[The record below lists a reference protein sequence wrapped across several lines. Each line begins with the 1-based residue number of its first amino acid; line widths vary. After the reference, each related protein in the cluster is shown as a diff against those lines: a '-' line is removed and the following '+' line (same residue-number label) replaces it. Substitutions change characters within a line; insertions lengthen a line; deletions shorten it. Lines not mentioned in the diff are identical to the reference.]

1 MIEKKHNHLYFNTQI
16 KVCITLILM
25 FALRTNFWISELL
38 FSLGIPYLRFQKLW
52 FLFIP
57 ATLILIKRYYNH
69 KIQINNLFITSFFLF
84 THYFMETFLY
94 GINYN
99 PGDNIDLFHRW
110 LYIYIIY
117 IVLINLEPQ
126 YLSFTIKRSITLLII
141 NLSIIYADLL
151 GFVNVAQVAYGY
163 DVFSGRLNS
172 TQNLNIIADMSVFG
186 IVLVYWLRY
195 IKEPYK
201 LFILKNNH
209 IYLLFLFLPIIFLN
223 ASRGSLI
230 LLFSSIFIYSINKWF
245 KVSMISKIIFFSII
259 ISLFLLQNSIT
270 NYLLEQSFVF
280 ERLYSTPMS
289 VESSS
294 QGRIFQIVASWNNF
308 LTSPIIGVGYNN
320 AASGHFF
327 NISRSNFQYT
337 QILASGGVILF
348 IIYFYMIYKFFAKS
362 YNLISSSLIVRV
374 ILIFILILFI
384 FRRPEFYF
392 AIFGY
397 IVYIQ
402 NLSLNEKYNNSR

>member
-1 MIEKKHNHLYFNTQI
+1 MLEKRDNYLYLNTKI
-16 KVCITLILM
+16 KICITLVLM
-25 FALRTNFWISELL
+25 FALRTNFWISELF

-57 ATLILIKRYYNH
+57 AIYILIKRYYND
-69 KIQINNLFITSFFLF
+69 KIQINNLFITILFLF
-84 THYFMETFLY
+84 THYLMETYLY
-94 GINYN
+94 GIHYN
-99 PGDNIDLFHRW
+99 SGNNIDLLHRW
-110 LYIYIIY
+110 IYIYIIY
-117 IVLINLEPQ
+117 LVLINLESQ
-126 YLSFTIKRSITLLII
+126 YLIFTIKRSITLLII
-141 NLSIIYADLL
+141 NLSIIYIDLF
-151 GFVNVAQVAYGY
+151 GFINVAQVIYGD

-186 IVLVYWLRY
+186 IILVYWLRY
-195 IKEPYK
+195 IKQPYK
-201 LFILKNNH
+201 LFVLKNNH
-209 IYLLFLFLPIIFLN
+209 IYLLFFFLPIVFLN
-223 ASRGSLI
+223 ASRGSFI
-230 LLFSSIFIYSINKWF
+230 LLFSSIFIYSINKWLRLGI
-245 KVSMISKIIFFSII
+245 VSKIIFFSII
-259 ISLFLLQNSIT
+259 ISLLLLQGSIT

-289 VESSS
+289 VENSS

-308 LTSPIIGVGYNN
+308 LTSPIIGVGYSN
-320 AASGHFF
+320 AASGYFL
-327 NISRSNFQYT
+327 NINRSNFQYT
-337 QILASGGVILF
+337 QILASGGIVLF
-348 IIYFYMIYKFFAKS
+348 IIYFYMIYIFFAKS
-362 YNLISSSLIVRV
+362 FNLISSSLIVRV